1 MKNRDEFIQS
11 VWEKSEKAL
20 EEERAQKARRRSVYK
35 LGAAAA
41 ACFML
46 LAGAAGLGGPQA
58 VYDSIF
64 GVGSDGAAADSA
76 VMEGESA
83 GGSVYDTEM
92 QDVVNTTSDQE
103 LGYPEDPDMYPDG
116 GDDMIHGA
124 DVYDGATSMPSMAL
138 DGALNMGGLDDKE
151 LYGELREQTKDAEKG
166 KEDSDKDLMAYI
178 FLPTGIEIECYGGP
192 DGVAM
197 YTADEDEIIKYMR
210 WFGSLP
216 EDQVLTT
223 EEFNNLKEI
232 PTGYYKF
239 TMDCSVDAETEGS
252 DRVFWLIGE
261 ISLP

>member
-20 EEERAQKARRRSVYK
+20 AEERAQKARRRSIYK

-64 GVGSDGAAADSA
+64 GVGSDSAAAGSA

-83 GGSVYDTEM
+83 DGSVYDIEV
-92 QDVVNTTSDQE
+92 QDMENTAA
-103 LGYPEDPDMYPDG
+103 DG
-116 GDDMIHGA
+116 SDDMFHGA

-138 DGALNMGGLDDKE
+138 DGALNLGGLNDKE
-151 LYGELREQTKDAEKG
+151 LYGELQRQTEEASKSRD
-166 KEDSDKDLMAYI
+166 DSCKDLMAYV
-178 FLPTGIEIECYGGP
+178 FLPTGIEIECYGDP

-197 YTADEDEIIKYMR
+197 YTADEDEIMKYMQ

-216 EDQVLTT
+216 ENQVLTT